1 MTTNT
6 PVSKPGHLEASS
18 GPRDDLDPLLEAELV
33 VDDGAAD
40 LGGMP
45 RQHAAGPAPE
55 ATPDAAADEDGDADR
70 FDAQRFD
77 AG

>member
-6 PVSKPGHLEASS
+6 PVSKPGHLEAFS
-18 GPRDDLDPLLEAELV
+18 GPRDDLDPLLETELV

-45 RQHAAGPAPE
+45 RLHAAGPAPD
-55 ATPDAAADEDGDADR
+55 PAADEAMDG
-70 FDAQRFD
+70 
-77 AG
+77 